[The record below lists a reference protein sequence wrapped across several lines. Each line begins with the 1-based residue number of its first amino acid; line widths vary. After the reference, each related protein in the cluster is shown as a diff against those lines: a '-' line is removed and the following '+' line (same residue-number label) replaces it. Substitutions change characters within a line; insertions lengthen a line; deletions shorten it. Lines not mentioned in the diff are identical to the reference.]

1 MLILDNLLLSPM
13 RGLYWIFREIHKA
26 SLQELTDEA
35 EAITT
40 ELSELYM
47 MLETGRISEA
57 EFDAL
62 EQKLLDRLDAMQQP
76 EAGGED
82 AAGEES
88 PADDDTV

>member
-1 MLILDNLLLSPM
+1 MLVLDDLLLSPV

-26 SLQELTDEA
+26 SLQELADEA

-62 EQKLLDRLDAMQQP
+62 EQQLLDRLDAMQQR
-76 EAGGED
+76 ETAGKEPAGD
-82 AAGEES
+82 APS
-88 PADDDTV
+88 ADGDRV

>member
-82 AAGEES
+82 AAGEAS